1 MSRPSRII
9 LSSGGAAAFAD
20 TNTFTITIDAGLV
33 SVSVSGDVTAQAA
46 TSTGSVFVGA
56 TIDATGAAVAQAAT
70 TSGNV
75 DAASIRNVRINLT
88 DEFGVPSANLTGLRW
103 AFFDQATPDLFLAP
117 VDQGTGETTDALGN
131 LVIPVAT
138 NLTIGEIG
146 WLSVSDSDGTITQ
159 SPAHKAFAG
168 PVEVS

>member
-1 MSRPSRII
+1 M
-9 LSSGGAAAFAD
+9 ATAN
-20 TNTFTITIDAGLV
+20 TNTFTITIDSGI
-33 SVSVSGDVTAQAA
+33 VSVSGDVTAQAA

-56 TIDATGAAVAQAAT
+56 TIDAAGVAVAQAAT

-75 DAASIRNVRINLT
+75 DAVAIRNVRINLT

-131 LVIPVAT
+131 LVIPIAT